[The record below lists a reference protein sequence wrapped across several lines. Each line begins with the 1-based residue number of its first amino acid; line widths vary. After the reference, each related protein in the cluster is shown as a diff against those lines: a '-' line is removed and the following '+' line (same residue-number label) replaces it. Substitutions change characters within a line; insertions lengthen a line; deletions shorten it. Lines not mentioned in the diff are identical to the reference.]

1 MKVPQT
7 LFTRSLAAMLA
18 FAICGVSE
26 STIAFAQQAPQQT
39 QQPIAG
45 APADQTP
52 ATTTAPADEAAP
64 ASQPPNAQT
73 PNTQQPSTVQDV
85 PPATTQQ
92 SAPPSGSTVDP
103 SQGPLNPVPTQSAP
117 DAPSA
122 AQPPAQQPQT
132 QPATGQPGTQPQQ
145 TQREPLGAAAAEGI
159 RTAGGGASRPAGS
172 AIAPAK
178 QHQVRSFLIKL
189 GAVAAAGAAIGTVYA
204 LSKGTSST
212 PPNTTTTGTAAA
224 TR

>member
-7 LFTRSLAAMLA
+7 LLTRSLAALLA
-18 FAICGVSE
+18 FAICGICE
-26 STIAFAQQAPQQT
+26 SATAFAQAAQQTAPQQT

-45 APADQTP
+45 APADQQPTS
-52 ATTTAPADEAAP
+52 TAPAPAEQAAP
-64 ASQPPNAQT
+64 TTQQ

-85 PPATTQQ
+85 PPATSQQ
-92 SAPPSGSTVDP
+92 SAPPSSTVDP
-103 SQGPLNPVPTQSAP
+103 SQGPLNPVPTQSVP
-117 DAPSA
+117 EAPSA
-122 AQPPAQQPQT
+122 TQPPAAQPQT
-132 QPATGQPGTQPQQ
+132 QPATGQPGTQQQQ

-189 GAVAAAGAAIGTVYA
+189 GAIAAAGAAIGTVYA

-212 PPNTTTTGTAAA
+212 PPNTTTATAAAA